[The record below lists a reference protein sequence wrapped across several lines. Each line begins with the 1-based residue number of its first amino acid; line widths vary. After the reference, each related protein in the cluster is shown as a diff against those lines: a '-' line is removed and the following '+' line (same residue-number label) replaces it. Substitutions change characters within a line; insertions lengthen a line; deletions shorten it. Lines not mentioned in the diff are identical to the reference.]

1 MKSFAVVFFFIN
13 DRICSLF
20 LWHPPPACN
29 WSDFISRLVVFAA
42 GHVSIARGAPVR
54 YQDLSNRL
62 YPEWSWLVQNC
73 VLRLRFLLIF
83 QLRDLISKND
93 KLFSSLYSWVWFQ
106 PLEAFFLAIS
116 WKETRP
122 TPKTAWR
129 RPATMINAV
138 VTNSTSVKPLSSL
151 KRKSAYQSWEKTWG
165 EMMLWEFL
173 VVFIVITFKKTK
185 TINCSAI
192 RWRLRLSVSFV
203 WLCLDWFS
211 PFELFLMLFS
221 W

>member
-1 MKSFAVVFFFIN
+1 MLFVSLTSTACMQLIWFHFSTSG
-13 DRICSLF
+13 ICCRARLDCS
-20 LWHPPPACN
+20 
-29 WSDFISRLVVFAA
+29 WSSCAI
-42 GHVSIARGAPVR
+42 PR

-138 VTNSTSVKPLSSL
+138 VTNSTSAKPLSSL